1 MKTQLPLYR
10 TLRGLGLLTMF
21 FPLAAAAQQ
30 QPTGSV
36 SGTLLDQSNKQPVP
50 FANVVVLRA
59 QDSTF
64 VAGAETG
71 ENGTFTL
78 ASLGMGKYLVKTSV
92 IGYQPVRRT
101 VTLTT
106 AAPDVRLGSFSL
118 SPITTQL
125 KGVTVTGQK
134 ETVQNDLGKRV
145 INVEKDL
152 SSVGGT
158 AVNVLQNV
166 PSVAVDA
173 NGTVSL
179 RGSSNLTIL
188 IDGKPAGTSNGGA
201 GSGPRLDQLP
211 ASRISQVE
219 VMTNPSAKY
228 DASGA
233 GVINI
238 ITKKDKKEGTNGQI
252 GLVAGNGSKYAPTLN
267 LSRRRG
273 KATWNFG
280 YNGRDQ
286 RFSDNS
292 RGAQTARL
300 EDGTLIETTQEG
312 KGTER
317 RINHSLNLGVDYEL
331 SEEQSLSFSVSP
343 SKEGEKGFN
352 RQTLTTKVDGENK
365 PDQLGQQRVDVDV
378 RVWNTDASYRRT
390 WAKQKGRELTAN
402 AGFVSITG
410 EVPFTQQLSNAP
422 TQRQEFAIDARILY
436 GTLDYTYPLANGKLE
451 TGLKI
456 QTTDNHGTADL
467 FSAPTDQPSE
477 FEHDAARSVEYNI
490 QEVLPAAYVTYQ
502 RTLGH
507 GYNLQSG
514 LRTEYTNL
522 SGTVRGGTGRVGL
535 DYLSL
540 FPSATLAKELGKEP
554 GQQRLQLSYARRID
568 RPNFMEQLPFQLYQ
582 DARNYRQGNPALRAE
597 FSHNLELGHQLN
609 LSGGASIT
617 ATLFGR
623 FSQDVVQRVREIDTM
638 ATRLN
643 QAGIVTAETY
653 RNFGN
658 TANLGAE
665 ATWNQSLTKWWRVAA
680 SGSLYRNEVASNGSN
695 GINRRTVAGNV
706 RLSSNFTPRPTL
718 DVQLTGSW
726 RSATLTAQGRQL
738 SYGGL
743 DLALRQRL
751 FQDRAALTLRVS
763 DLFDTQVSRSEINTD
778 ELTVRNRYKNETRVG
793 WLGFTWYIGAT
804 KPPKK
809 IESQP
814 QGGGGG
820 FGG

>member
-106 AAPDVRLGSFSL
+106 TAPDARLGSFSL
-118 SPITTQL
+118 APITTQL

-219 VMTNPSAKY
+219 IMTNPSAKY

-252 GLVAGNGSKYAPTLN
+252 GLVAGNGNKYAPTLN

-312 KGTER
+312 NGTER

-331 SEEQSLSFSVSP
+331 SDEQSLSFSVSP

-352 RQTLTTKVDGENK
+352 RQTLTTKIDGESK

-422 TQRQEFAIDARILY
+422 TQRQEFAVDARILY
-436 GTLDYTYPLANGKLE
+436 GTLDYTHPLANGKLE

-456 QTTDNHGTADL
+456 QTTDNHGTAAL
-467 FSAPTDQPSE
+467 FTAPTDRPTE
-477 FEHDAARSVEYNI
+477 FERDAARSVEYNI

-522 SGTVRGGTGRVGL
+522 SGTVKGGTGRVGL

>member
-10 TLRGLGLLTMF
+10 TLRGLGLLFMF

-30 QPTGSV
+30 EPTGSV
-36 SGTLLDQSNKQPVP
+36 GGTLLDQSNKQPVP

-71 ENGTFTL
+71 ENGTFRL
-78 ASLGMGKYLVKTSV
+78 ASLGLGKYLVKTSA
-92 IGYQPVRRT
+92 IGYQPLRRSL
-101 VTLTT
+101 TLTT
-106 AAPDVRLGSFSL
+106 AAPDVQLGSFSL
-118 SPITTQL
+118 TPIATQL

-188 IDGKPAGTSNGGA
+188 IDGKPAGTSNGGP
-201 GSGPRLDQLP
+201 GPRLDQLP

-252 GLVAGNGSKYAPTLN
+252 GLVAGNGRKYAPTLS

-286 RFSDNS
+286 RFTDKSK
-292 RGAQTARL
+292 GAQTAYL
-300 EDGTLIETTQEG
+300 ENGDVIQTTQQ
-312 KGTER
+312 GTGIER
-317 RINHSLNLGVDYEL
+317 RINHSLNLGIDYEL

-343 SKEGEKGFN
+343 SKEGEKNFN
-352 RQTLTTKVDGENK
+352 TQTLTTKLNGEAK
-365 PDQLGQQRVDVDV
+365 PDQLGQQKVDVDV
-378 RVWNTDASYRRT
+378 RVWNADASYRRT
-390 WAKQKGRELTAN
+390 WAQQKGRELTSN
-402 AGFVSITG
+402 AGYVVIDAD
-410 EVPFTQQLSNAP
+410 VPFTQQLSNAP
-422 TQRQEFAIDARILY
+422 TQRQQFAVAARILY
-436 GTLDYTYPLANGKLE
+436 GTLDYTHPLAGDKGKIE
-451 TGLKI
+451 TGLKL
-456 QTTDNHGTADL
+456 QMTDNDGTADL
-467 FSAPTDQPSE
+467 SSAPVDRPTDFQP
-477 FEHDAARSVEYNI
+477 DAARSVAYDI
-490 QEVLPAAYVTYQ
+490 REVLPAAYVTYQ

-507 GYNLQSG
+507 NYSLQSG
-514 LRTEYTNL
+514 LRAEYTNL
-522 SGTVRGGTGRVGL
+522 SGTVKGGSGRVGL

-582 DARNYRQGNPALRAE
+582 DARTYRQGNPGLRAE
-597 FSHNLELGHQLN
+597 FSHNVELGHQLN

-617 ATLFGR
+617 GTLFGR
-623 FSQDVVQRVREIDTM
+623 FSQNVVQRVREIDTA
-638 ATRLN
+638 ATRIN

-658 TANLGAE
+658 TTNLGAE
-665 ATWNQSLTKWWRVAA
+665 ATWNQSLTKWWRVSA
-680 SGSLYRNEVASNGSN
+680 SGSLYRSEVASNGQQGN
-695 GINRRTVAGNV
+695 NRRTVAGTM
-706 RLSSNFTPRPTL
+706 RFSTNFTPRPTL

-738 SYGGL
+738 AYGGL
-743 DLALRQRL
+743 EVALRQRM

-763 DLFDTQVSRSEINTD
+763 DIFDTQVSRSEINTED
-778 ELTVRNRYKNETRVG
+778 LTVRNRYKNETRVG